1 MSLLDINFDGF
12 SSAKLRQQILGLHV
26 VIKKIYNFP
35 EKFERP
41 KFILPVKISWVLFFW
56 GFLDGNENFA
66 EIRAGSLSHLVASP
80 LYFMFAPTPRTFVLQ
95 FSPVLQSE
103 PACRLRCLSIMC
115 CIFSPSSTWKGY
127 FLALYFAVKFRC
139 DLAFSDKERASVF
152 TKYLTKRGNIFTANT
167 CNLPTDQN

>member
-12 SSAKLRQQILGLHV
+12 SSAKLHQQILGLHV

-66 EIRAGSLSHLVASP
+66 EIRAGSLSGLVALRFGLVLVVMP
-80 LYFMFAPTPRTFVLQ
+80 LTLVLQRESARKLDMMWSYAPTTTK
-95 FSPVLQSE
+95 
-103 PACRLRCLSIMC
+103 
-115 CIFSPSSTWKGY
+115 STIDDGDDAYVVAGGPLLFY
-127 FLALYFAVKFRC
+127 F
-139 DLAFSDKERASVF
+139 
-152 TKYLTKRGNIFTANT
+152 
-167 CNLPTDQN
+167 